1 MLDVREVVVSVDVDA
16 MDLYFVTWA
25 SNIDQVVKHE
35 DFLLAGNTAGRH
47 SSWSLLNSEF
57 LIISVHSLDIIDSVR
72 AVRVAHNTLGETL
85 ARLVGISIVDG
96 TLHVAALALEENFSV
111 LREDLSALRHDALEL
126 DESIEMDL
134 AQFSQFVLDGQLA
147 DADVDLLMELL
158 GVVWVDFLDDLACY
172 SVQDGEHMSWLL
184 SKPDGKSRLLRCEV
198 GKFDLEGLL
207 VLSAHFS
214 DAVLVDVHSVIGKR
228 PEERSE
234 GLLNEDDDFF
244 LLDPLSKWLLRLSI
258 VVHVLHV
265 THAVWVLGVLG
276 AAHHAS
282 VDSPGFVLFS
292 GELFI
297 VDQGCW
303 DPCLAAIAD
312 LVDAV

>member
-1 MLDVREVVVSVDVDA
+1 
-16 MDLYFVTWA
+16 
-25 SNIDQVVKHE
+25 
-35 DFLLAGNTAGRH
+35 
-47 SSWSLLNSEF
+47 
-57 LIISVHSLDIIDSVR
+57 
-72 AVRVAHNTLGETL
+72 
-85 ARLVGISIVDG
+85 
-96 TLHVAALALEENFSV
+96 
-111 LREDLSALRHDALEL
+111 
-126 DESIEMDL
+126 MDL

-172 SVQDGEHMSWLL
+172 SVQDGEHMSWFL
-184 SKPDGKSRLLRCEV
+184 SKPNGKSRLLRCEV

-214 DAVLVDVHSVIGKR
+214 DAVLVDVHTVIGKR

-244 LLDPLSKWLLRLSI
+244 LLDPLSQWLLGLTI

-265 THAVWVLGVLG
+265 AHAVWVLGVLW

-303 DPCLAAIAD
+303 NSCLAAIAD
-312 LVDAV
+312 LVDAVELMLGCAPLIHSHLIVVLVVHAHILVAVKLGNSTVVAEKAHKKVEFRFLLVLPLR